1 MNFKPFLSFSLAV
14 LLAACSSAQK
24 QEEQIPTPTKRD
36 PIIEE
41 QAKLNEKLYNQSETR
56 MLKTL
61 RLPAITYEFDSIRPP
76 DYAYPFLD
84 KLANIMNAN
93 ETLHLIVEGHTD
105 VLGSKEY
112 NYWLGSSRAA
122 AMKSYLV
129 SRGVNAERIRIHSH
143 GKDRPLTLDNSPE
156 GRRTNRRV
164 EFSFTTRK
172 WKAIY

>member
-1 MNFKPFLSFSLAV
+1 MNFKTFLSFSLAV

-24 QEEQIPTPTKRD
+24 QEEPIPTPTKRD

-61 RLPAITYEFDSIRPP
+61 RLPAITYEVDSIRPP

-93 ETLHLIVEGHTD
+93 
-105 VLGSKEY
+105 VLPG
-112 NYWLGSSRAA
+112 
-122 AMKSYLV
+122 
-129 SRGVNAERIRIHSH
+129 
-143 GKDRPLTLDNSPE
+143 
-156 GRRTNRRV
+156 
-164 EFSFTTRK
+164 
-172 WKAIY
+172 